1 MIYGNRFSNIERMLW
16 INGDVGTCNS
26 DSRVGFEC
34 KQKCRYIHFLC
45 FFFLTYIHFLCYDN
59 ENREVNKVYLVL

>member
-45 FFFLTYIHFLCYDN
+45 YDN
-59 ENREVNKVYLVL
+59 ENREVNKVYGICTRCQNYRR

>member
-1 MIYGNRFSNIERMLW
+1 MLW

-34 KQKCRYIHFLC
+34 KQKC
-45 FFFLTYIHFLCYDN
+45 YIHFLCYDN
-59 ENREVNKVYLVL
+59 ENRVVNKVYLV